1 MKQLALE
8 LSEQIGLKEACAV
21 LGLSR
26 SSFYRKP
33 TPPPAIPKP
42 SAKALSPAEKNAVR
56 DVLNS
61 VRFVDQAP
69 RQIYAQ
75 LLDEG
80 QYLCHW
86 RTMYRI
92 LAEHGEVVERRRQAH
107 QPLYTKPELL
117 ATAPNQVWSWDIT
130 KLKTGQK
137 WTTYALYTVLDIY
150 SRYVVGWLVADRED
164 AELAKDLIQA
174 ACRQQGVLPAQLI
187 LHADNGS
194 PMKAKTFSQLLV
206 DLGIQ
211 ESHSRPYTSD
221 DNPFSEAQFRTMKY
235 HATYPATFGSLDDTR
250 TWLQGFFQ
258 WYNYDH
264 YHSSLNLLTP
274 ASVHTGVA
282 SLIQMQRQ
290 TVLTDAFA
298 RHPER
303 FSLGLPN
310 VKGAPV
316 AVWINP
322 PQSSDNLL

>member
-8 LSEQIGLKEACAV
+8 LGEQIGLQEACRV
-21 LGLSR
+21 LGLNR

-33 TPPPAIPKP
+33 TPPRVSPKP

-56 DVLNS
+56 EVLNS
-61 VRFVDQAP
+61 GRFVDQAP

-107 QPLYTKPELL
+107 PRLYTKPELL

-150 SRYVVGWLVADRED
+150 SRYVVGWMLADRED

-174 ACRQQGVLPAQLI
+174 TCRQQGIVPAQLT

-235 HATYPATFGSLDDTR
+235 HATYPATFGTFDQAQ
-250 TWLQGFFQ
+250 TWLQDFFQ
-258 WYNYDH
+258 WYNHDH
-264 YHSSLNLLTP
+264 YHSGLNLLTP
-274 ASVHTGVA
+274 ACVHHGETLV
-282 SLIQMQRQ
+282 IQNQRQ
-290 TVLTDAFA
+290 AVLTEAFD

-303 FSLGLPN
+303 FSRGLPT
-310 VKGAPV
+310 VKGAPL

-322 PQSSDNLL
+322 PPNTDILL